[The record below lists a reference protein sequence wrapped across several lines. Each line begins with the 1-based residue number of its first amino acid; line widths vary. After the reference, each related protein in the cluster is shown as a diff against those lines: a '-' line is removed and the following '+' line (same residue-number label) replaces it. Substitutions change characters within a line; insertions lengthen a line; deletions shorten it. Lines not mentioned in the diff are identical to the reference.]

1 MTAGGTEAILSMA
14 IPAVKMGLSAAHQSN
29 EQDARDANSRSKIQ
43 QIQQAQ
49 KLDERRR
56 REQLKHALAARRAR
70 FAAQGISSSGSAD
83 ALLAGLALEA
93 DRQDAEERAA
103 ANTRINLIK
112 DQSAFS
118 RRRSLFNTYGTLSK
132 TAFNLVQKQPSR
144 TFFFDY

>member
-14 IPAVKMGLSAAHQSN
+14 IPAVKMGLSAAQQSN
-29 EQDARDANSRSKIQ
+29 QQDVHDANSRSKIQ

-70 FAAQGISSSGSAD
+70 FAAQGISPSGSAD

-93 DRQDAEERAA
+93 ERQDAEERDA
-103 ANTRINLIK
+103 ANTRVNLIK
-112 DQSAFS
+112 DQSAYS
-118 RRRSLFNTYGTLSK
+118 RRRSLLDTYGTLSQ

-144 TFFFDY
+144 KWFFGY